1 MDSIISMEPSDLLY
15 TRNQQETMTMPELS
29 DYIDKQKNRG
39 SANVSLFEVEYH
51 KRIASAFAAFILTLI
66 GVTMSCE
73 KRKGGM
79 GLSLGIGLA
88 LSFAYILFQTV
99 SSSFAVSGAM
109 SVILAVWLP
118 NLVYLP
124 LCWYVYEKKAPK

>member
-1 MDSIISMEPSDLLY
+1 
-15 TRNQQETMTMPELS
+15 
-29 DYIDKQKNRG
+29 
-39 SANVSLFEVEYH
+39 V
-51 KRIASAFAAFILTLI
+51 
-66 GVTMSCE
+66 
-73 KRKGGM
+73 
-79 GLSLGIGLA
+79 LA
-88 LSFAYILFQTV
+88 FAYILFQTV